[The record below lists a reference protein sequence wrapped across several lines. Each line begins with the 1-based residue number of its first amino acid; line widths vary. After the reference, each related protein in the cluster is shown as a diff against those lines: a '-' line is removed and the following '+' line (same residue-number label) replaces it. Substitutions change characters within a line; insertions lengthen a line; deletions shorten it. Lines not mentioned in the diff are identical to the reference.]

1 MLSTWGSV
9 TSSRLLTMNI
19 RAFLVA
25 LSLLLAN
32 SVAADSAYQS
42 PDEFLEKVFAGPPPA
57 PQILWLKGEIKQ
69 TAREILGHKYPG
81 LRIRYWGK
89 DQRTA
94 WIMEEIGKVKP
105 ITVGLVIKD
114 GSLETIQ
121 VLAFRESRGW
131 EIRYPFFTD
140 QFSGVTLTEEYKLD
154 RIIDGI
160 SGATLSVTAMKELAR
175 LALYF
180 DKQTRLTDDTPPE
193 E

>member
-1 MLSTWGSV
+1 
-9 TSSRLLTMNI
+9 MNI

-32 SVAADSAYQS
+32 SAAADSAYQS

-81 LRIRYWGK
+81 LRVRYWEK

-114 GSLETIQ
+114 GSLEIIQ

-140 QFSGVTLTEEYKLD
+140 QFSGVTLTEEHKLD

-180 DKQTRLTDDTPPE
+180 DTQTRLTDDTPPQE
-193 E
+193 

>member
-1 MLSTWGSV
+1 MYI
-9 TSSRLLTMNI
+9 RMMILL
-19 RAFLVA
+19 AVL
-25 LSLLLAN
+25 LLLAGP
-32 SVAADSAYQS
+32 VTADNAYQS
-42 PDEFLEKVFAGPPPA
+42 PDEFLDKVFAGSTPA
-57 PQILWLKGEIKQ
+57 PQILWLKGETGQ

-81 LRIRYWGK
+81 LRIRYWEN
-89 DQRTA
+89 DNRSA

-105 ITVGLVIKD
+105 ITAGLVVHD
-114 GSLETIQ
+114 GSLEVIQ

-140 QFSGVTLTEEYKLD
+140 QFTGVTLTEENKLD

-160 SGATLSVTAMKELAR
+160 SGATLSVTAMKKLAR

-180 DKQTRLTDDTPPE
+180 DQQIRLTDDPSPE